1 MAEFKS
7 LNIFLEKTFGSLLSN
22 QVVIDI
28 FLTKIKKDST
38 VLGNKNQNNTIKISS
53 STARLNKHVGVK
65 MFKVLLLICSHMS
78 ILAASTRAKVTT

>member
-1 MAEFKS
+1 MAEIKS

-28 FLTKIKKDST
+28 FCEKLKKNSV
-38 VLGNKNQNNTIKISS
+38 VLGNKNQNNTIIIS